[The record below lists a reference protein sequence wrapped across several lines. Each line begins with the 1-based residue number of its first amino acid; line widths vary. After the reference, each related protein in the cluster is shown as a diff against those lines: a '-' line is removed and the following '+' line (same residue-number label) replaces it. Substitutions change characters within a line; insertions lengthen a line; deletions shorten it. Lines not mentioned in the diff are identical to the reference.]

1 MRVLGIM
8 SGTSLDGADYAICGV
23 NSQGRVKLEEH
34 WQIPFP
40 TPLRKTLRAAADGS
54 LNCHGV
60 GQLHHDLGR
69 FYARGA
75 EGKSK
80 GVELAGLHGQTV
92 FHHPDPKGPATFQ
105 LGEPAYLARQLNIP
119 VVNNFRAMDLAAGG
133 QGAPLATIFHLN
145 AWGREGSHTA
155 VHNLG
160 GISNVTSIL
169 WAKGQAPE
177 ILAFDTG
184 PANMPIDLAAAHYSG
199 GKKSFDRDG
208 GMAASG
214 KVNSRALLRMLS
226 HKFLKL
232 PPPKSTGRELFGE
245 SFLSKALDWTRGSP
259 PADVLATLTEFTAQS
274 LARSYRDFLPSM
286 PERVILCGGGASNPF
301 LVSRI
306 MAALAQLRGDIRLCP
321 CAELGWPSQAV
332 EPAAFAFLAW
342 LRHKRLTGN
351 IPQTTG
357 AAQAVPLGQITLP

>member
-40 TPLRKTLRAAADGS
+40 PPLRKSLREAAGGS

-69 FYARGA
+69 FYAKGA
-75 EGKSK
+75 ERKAAK
-80 GVELAGLHGQTV
+80 VDLAGMHGQTV
-92 FHHPDPKGPATFQ
+92 FHRPDPKSPATFQ
-105 LGEPAYLARQLNIP
+105 IGEPAYLARQLNIP

-145 AWGREGSHTA
+145 AWGREGSHIA
-155 VHNLG
+155 VNNLG

-169 WAKGQAPE
+169 WAKGRAPD

-184 PANMPIDLAAAHYSG
+184 PANMPMDLAMAHFSS
-199 GKKSFDRDG
+199 GKKQFDRDG
-208 GMAASG
+208 RLAASG
-214 KVNSRALLRMLS
+214 QVNPRALARMLN
-226 HKFLKL
+226 HTFLKL

-245 SFLSKALDWTRGSP
+245 PFLRNALDWTRGSP

-274 LARSYRDFLPSM
+274 LALSYNKFLPSM
-286 PERVILCGGGASNPF
+286 PDRVILCGGGASNPF
-301 LVSRI
+301 LLSRI
-306 MAALAQLRGDIRLCP
+306 AAALTQLRGDLQLCP